1 MPPQS
6 LKASSDGLPKIQ
18 EALSITK
25 AFMEQ
30 EYPERNW
37 KLSGEAWAEEAS
49 RTMLKISEYEWVAGS
64 KYPSGISVQTWNS
77 FRKGEPVLPDTFKC
91 YCKIL
96 QLDWEKVVDKSSSGL
111 ENNRQNLLECVNN
124 NKFRSL
130 IADKTQDF
138 VGREY
143 IFKAINNFIADNK
156 NGYFTIT
163 GHPGQGKSAI
173 LAKYV
178 QDTNCIA
185 HFNISSQGPNR
196 TDQFLESICNQ
207 LIRRYQ
213 LPYKSL
219 PPNVTRDGEF
229 FQQLLGEATQKSNG
243 QHIIIA
249 VDALDE
255 VDPANYRGSLENIL
269 FLPSYLPDNVYF
281 ILTIRLGVD
290 IPFLVHTPFNELSLL
305 DYQSDSERDVRTYIQ
320 KRINS
325 SEELRFQIAERGET
339 IEDFTNKISDK
350 SENNFMYLR
359 FILLDIEEGKY
370 KNYALEEFPKGLKPY
385 YMFHWRRMGM
395 TDDPLPIGKIRIVI
409 TLGVVKE
416 PVSQRKIC
424 DYTREEPSI
433 IERIL
438 LKWRQFLHELVKDD
452 EKRYSIYHPSY
463 REFLYDLTKEDYPVT
478 FKEIHG
484 KIARIELKVWGKFK
498 GELKDHE

>member
-6 LKASSDGLPKIQ
+6 LKASPDGLPKIK
-18 EALSITK
+18 EALSRTK

-37 KLSGEAWAEEAS
+37 KVSGEAWAEEAS

-111 ENNRQNLLECVNN
+111 ENNRQNSLEFVNN
-124 NKFRSL
+124 SKFRSL

-143 IFKAINNFIADNK
+143 IFKAIKNFINDYDK
-156 NGYFTIT
+156 GYLTIT

-213 LPYKSL
+213 LPYNSL
-219 PPNVTRDGEF
+219 PPNSTRDGEF

-255 VDPANYRGSLENIL
+255 VDPANYRDSLENIL

-290 IPFLVHTPFNELSLL
+290 IPLMVYTPFNELSLL

-350 SENNFMYLR
+350 SENNFIYLR
-359 FILLDIEEGKY
+359 FVLLGIEKGEY
-370 KNYALEEFPKGLKPY
+370 KKETLEKFPKGLENY
-385 YMFHWRRMGM
+385 YDFHWRYMSKRM
-395 TDDPLPIGKIRIVI
+395 TDIKIKII
-409 TLGVVKE
+409 YLLAKTYE
-416 PVSQRKIC
+416 PVSRGLLAKYASPSSLKKISEVLIQEVL
-424 DYTREEPSI
+424 DDW
-433 IERIL
+433 L
-438 LKWRQFLHELVKDD
+438 QFLH
-452 EKRYSIYHPSY
+452 RYEIEQEICYRVYHSSFID
-463 REFLYDLTKEDYPVT
+463 FLYRKDIVKAAGIEIT
-478 FKEIHG
+478 EIHCS
-484 KIARIELKVWGKFK
+484 IADTLWEGLY
-498 GELKDHE
+498 GEEE